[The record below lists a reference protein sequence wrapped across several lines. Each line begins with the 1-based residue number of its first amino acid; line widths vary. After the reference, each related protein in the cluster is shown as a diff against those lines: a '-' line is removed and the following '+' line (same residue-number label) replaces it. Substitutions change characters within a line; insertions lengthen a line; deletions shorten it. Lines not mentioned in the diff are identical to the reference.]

1 MLLKMAISFISGSTF
16 KLLMNKRLQLILFIL
31 PFFNFLTYS
40 QDVISDD
47 RLLDIIKQKGQA
59 EVMIAYS
66 GRKEADYLSRYLS
79 IASVKDKRIHIVL
92 SPKTVEWFIA
102 QHYDYEIVERDD
114 AKGIV
119 NSSDI
124 KEAMAWETYPTYTQY
139 DSIMRKFAKDYP
151 SLSNLDTIGTSING
165 KLILALK
172 ISDNAGNDEDEPEVF
187 YTSTIHGDETG
198 GYILMLRLA
207 DYLLKNYTLSTRV
220 KNLVDNLEIW
230 INPLANPDGT
240 YGSGNIMTS
249 PTRDN
254 ANGEDLNRNFPDPDA
269 PWIIPEKETAD
280 MIKFLRGHKFVL
292 SANFHSGAEVVN
304 YPWDRWFRLHADDD
318 WFYNISRSYADTAHK
333 HSVSGYMTYLD
344 NGITNGY
351 DWYKINGGRQDF
363 VVYELHGRELTIELD
378 FDYITPTA
386 QLNSL
391 WEYNWRSMLGYLEN
405 SLYGIHGLVR
415 DAHTSAPVP
424 ARIFI
429 IGHDKDSSHVYS
441 DTLTGSFVRLIA
453 PGTWDLLFSAT
464 GYQDVL
470 LPNVVVVEDQP
481 TYLMVE
487 MHSDINSVDTSETP
501 VPVLYPNPA
510 KTIIKAVLPER
521 QFGRINIKIINS
533 TGLKIS
539 DYYSYALK
547 GIPVEIDVRGLAGGV
562 YTVVFTNTTS
572 KITDKGRFVV
582 LRR

>member
-1 MLLKMAISFISGSTF
+1 MVISFISGSTF
-16 KLLMNKRLQLILFIL
+16 KFMVNKRLHLILFTL
-31 PFFNFLTYS
+31 PFFNLLNFS

-59 EVMIAYS
+59 EVIIAYS
-66 GRKEADYLSRYLS
+66 GRKETEYLSRNLS
-79 IASVKDKRIHIVL
+79 IASVEDKRIHIIL
-92 SPKTVEWFIA
+92 SRKTVEWFIA
-102 QHYDYEIVERDD
+102 QHYDYEIIVRDD

-124 KEAMAWETYPTYTQY
+124 KAAVAWETYPTYTQY
-139 DSIMRKFAKDYP
+139 DSIMQKFADDYP

-187 YTSTIHGDETG
+187 YASTMHGDETG
-198 GYILMLRLA
+198 GFILLLRLA

-220 KNLVDNLEIW
+220 RSLVDNLEIW
-230 INPLANPDGT
+230 INPLSNPDGT
-240 YGSGNIMTS
+240 YGSGDTMTS
-249 PTRDN
+249 PTRFN
-254 ANGEDLNRNFPDPDA
+254 ANGEDLNRNFPDPEE
-269 PWIIPEKETAD
+269 PGKILEKENND
-280 MIKFLRGHKFVL
+280 MISFMRRHKFIL

-304 YPWDRWFRLHADDD
+304 YPWDRWFRLHADDN
-318 WFYNISRSYADTAHK
+318 WFYSISRSYADTVHK

-344 NGITNGY
+344 DGVTNGY

-363 VVYELHGRELTIELD
+363 VIYELHGREVTIELD
-378 FDYITPTA
+378 YDYITPAA

-405 SLYGIHGLVR
+405 SLYGIHGFVR

-424 ARIFI
+424 ARIFVI
-429 IGHDKDSSHVYS
+429 DHDKDSSHIYS

-453 PGTWDLLFSAT
+453 PGTWDLLFTAT

-470 LPNVVVVEDQP
+470 LTNVAVVEGQS
-481 TYLMVE
+481 TGLLVE

-521 QFGRINIKIINS
+521 QFGRINIKIFNS
-533 TGLKIS
+533 TGIKIS
-539 DYYSYALK
+539 DYYSYAMK
-547 GIPVEIDVRGLAGGV
+547 GIPVEIDVRGLSGGV
-562 YTVVFTNTTS
+562 YTVIFTNTTS